1 MLALIS
7 DIHSNIEALTAVLD
21 DIEKRGIKQIYCLGD
36 IVGYGP
42 NPKECLDLIIAKTQM
57 SIMGNHDHATLYE
70 PTNFNL
76 GAERAALWTR
86 TQLES
91 EPDKDL
97 LEKRMKFMIDLPMR
111 HRIELDLDGV
121 TAHIE
126 LVHASPR
133 KPIHEYIFPDDAF
146 STSPKLGLIFN
157 RVHHVCFIGHTHLP
171 GVFLD
176 DPDFY
181 TAEEMDYVYPIIEEE
196 RAIINVGSVGQPRDG
211 DTRASY
217 VYIEDNQVHFVRVE
231 YDFEETIKKIYATD
245 GLDNF
250 EADRLREGK

>member
-1 MLALIS
+1 MFAIIS
-7 DIHSNIEALTAVLD
+7 DIHSNIEALTAVLE
-21 DIEKRGIKQIYCLGD
+21 DIDKRGIKTIHCLGD

-42 NPKECLDLIIAKTQM
+42 NPKECLDLVMAKTEVC
-57 SIMGNHDHATLYE
+57 IMGNHDHATLYE
-70 PTNFNL
+70 PTNFNT

-86 TQLES
+86 FELET
-91 EPDKDL
+91 EPDKEL
-97 LEKRMKFMIDLPMR
+97 LDKRMHFLINLPMR
-111 HRIELDLDGV
+111 HHMELKLDGSH
-121 TAHIE
+121 AHLE
-126 LVHASPR
+126 FVHASPR
-133 KPIHEYIFPDDAF
+133 KPIHEYVFPDDAF
-146 STSPKLGLIFN
+146 SSSPKLGLIFN
-157 RVHHVCFIGHTHLP
+157 RVHHICFIGHTHLP

-181 TAEEMDYVYPIIEEE
+181 TADELDSVYPIIEDE

-217 VYIEDNQVHFVRVE
+217 AYVEGNEVHFVRVK
-231 YDFEETIKKIYATD
+231 YDMEKTIEKIYSID